1 MFKNPS
7 ISVEGFFCFVY
18 WDYWWYFLCSRFI
31 SRKDLGKTKVLSS
44 KSLYFVI

>member
-7 ISVEGFFCFVY
+7 ILVEGFFCSPLLLVIILY
-18 WDYWWYFLCSRFI
+18 SRFI
-31 SRKDLGKTKVLSS
+31 TQKVLDKTKVLSS